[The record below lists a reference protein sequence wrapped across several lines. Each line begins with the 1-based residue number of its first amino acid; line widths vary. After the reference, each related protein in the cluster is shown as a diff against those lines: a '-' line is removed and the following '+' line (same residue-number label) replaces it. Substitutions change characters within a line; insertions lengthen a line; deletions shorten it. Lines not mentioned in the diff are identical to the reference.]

1 LLHPHMASEEG
12 EDACGGA
19 AARSSALWA
28 EPLEA
33 LIAAERGPSARA
45 VRCARERADAIV
57 LGADLAAASR
67 RLVALVADACEALR
81 SPRAVRKAV
90 ERYEKCWLPLLR
102 KHKGK
107 QLVPPVD
114 VEFVG

>member
-1 LLHPHMASEEG
+1 VRRRSGAQLGAV
-12 EDACGGA
+12 GGA
-19 AARSSALWA
+19 A
-28 EPLEA
+28 
-33 LIAAERGPSARA
+33 RGAYRGRA
-45 VRCARERADAIV
+45 
-57 LGADLAAASR
+57 GP
-67 RLVALVADACEALR
+67 LVALVADACEALR